1 MQPVAHGDLVGL
13 LQAMSETAGVAGNN
27 TPMGGG
33 NGAAPGAVDM
43 HLVGLL
49 QAMAGTAGNNAAVDM
64 HHVPPGGNGIDH
76 SIGVDHLHH
85 ALSDNVG
92 LFHG

>member
-1 MQPVAHGDLVGL
+1 
-13 LQAMSETAGVAGNN
+13 MSETAGVAGNN

-33 NGAAPGAVDM
+33 NGAPAGAVDM

-49 QAMAGTAGNNAAVDM
+49 QAMAGTADIAGNNAAVDM
-64 HHVPPGGNGIDH
+64 HLIPPGGNGIDH